1 MRNRWQSLPD
11 SHAMRVSCYLL
22 SALSIAVCI
31 TLSIV
36 EILR

>member
-1 MRNRWQSLPD
+1 MKNRWQPVPD
-11 SHAMRVSCYLL
+11 SHEMRVSCYLL
-22 SALSIAVCI
+22 SALSILVSI

>member
-1 MRNRWQSLPD
+1 MRNRWQPLPD
-11 SHAMRVSCYLL
+11 SNAMRVSCYLL
-22 SALSIAVCI
+22 SALSIVVSI